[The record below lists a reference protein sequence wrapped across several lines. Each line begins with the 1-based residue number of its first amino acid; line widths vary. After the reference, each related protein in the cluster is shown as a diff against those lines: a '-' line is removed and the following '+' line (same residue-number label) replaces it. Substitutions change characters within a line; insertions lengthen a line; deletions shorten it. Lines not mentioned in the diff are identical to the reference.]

1 MGAIERVYKDLSN
14 VVMITIAPEIPGA
27 IEVIRQLSNMG
38 IIVSVGNT
46 ILVFFALIIFFI
58 IIYYNKLKLIKI
70 IHFKGHS
77 AASVVVGEEV
87 VNVAHSH
94 FWNCYLAGMD
104 TGVVPEHR
112 LGTGDG
118 AVGDMEHP

>member
-77 AASVVVGEEV
+77 AASVVVGEEA
-87 VNVAHSH
+87 VN
-94 FWNCYLAGMD
+94 N
-104 TGVVPEHR
+104 
-112 LGTGDG
+112 G
-118 AVGDMEHP
+118 ANFITHLFNAMLPVIYQKNFIQN